1 MAEIIDLERFRSKI
15 AADQGFRSWLAR
27 FQEQFGPDTRL
38 QDLSPSTLL
47 YLATPGEENL
57 FVFFDLVMGAQ
68 GLGGSVR
75 FRLDDL
81 DNDVKMKI
89 MDTAFALVDRVRFE
103 VMRRLGWVAAMPE
116 AEAPIIQL
124 VRQAWRLGAGFGQ
137 ESPALA
143 PGASGL
149 PGLRP
154 AQPHG
159 PGGLPAAA
167 HPPGGGVLPGPG
179 GTQPRRPD
187 FPPNQILISHH
198 QNSG

>member
-1 MAEIIDLERFRSKI
+1 MAEVINLARFRSKV

-81 DNDVKMKI
+81 DNDIKMKI

-103 VMRRLGWVAAMPE
+103 VMRRLQWVAAAPS
-116 AEAPIIQL
+116 AEAPIIEM

-137 ESPALA
+137 ESPVLVPEHPDYPAYARLNPMDRA
-143 PGASGL
+143 VF
-149 PGLRP
+149 LRRLIPRAVTCFRDQVEPTSP
-154 AQPHG
+154 A
-159 PGGLPAAA
+159 
-167 HPPGGGVLPGPG
+167 
-179 GTQPRRPD
+179 
-187 FPPNQILISHH
+187 
-198 QNSG
+198 

>member
-1 MAEIIDLERFRSKI
+1 VAEVINLARFRSKI
-15 AADQGFRSWLAR
+15 AADQGFRSWLDR

-81 DNDVKMKI
+81 DNDIKMKI

-103 VMRRLGWVAAMPE
+103 VMRRLGWVVTMPE
-116 AEAPIIQL
+116 AEAPIIDL
-124 VRQAWRLGAGFGQ
+124 VRQAWRLGPGFGQ
-137 ESPALA
+137 DIPVLA
-143 PGASGL
+143 PEHPDYPAYARLNPMDRMVFLRRLIPRAVACFRDQVASNQ
-149 PGLRP
+149 P
-154 AQPHG
+154 A
-159 PGGLPAAA
+159 
-167 HPPGGGVLPGPG
+167 
-179 GTQPRRPD
+179 
-187 FPPNQILISHH
+187 
-198 QNSG
+198 

>member
-1 MAEIIDLERFRSKI
+1 MAEIINLSRFRSKV

-38 QDLSPSTLL
+38 RDLSPATLL

-81 DNDVKMKI
+81 DNDLKMQI

-103 VMRRLGWVAAMPE
+103 VMRRLKWVATPE
-116 AEAPIIQL
+116 EDIPIIEL
-124 VRQAWRLGAGFGQ
+124 VRQAWRQGAEFGQ
-137 ESPALA
+137 APPVLA
-143 PGASGL
+143 PEHPDYPAFARL
-149 PGLRP
+149 NPMDRMVFLRRLIPRAVTCFREQVERPTP
-154 AQPHG
+154 A
-159 PGGLPAAA
+159 
-167 HPPGGGVLPGPG
+167 
-179 GTQPRRPD
+179 
-187 FPPNQILISHH
+187 
-198 QNSG
+198 

>member
-81 DNDVKMKI
+81 DNDTKMKI
-89 MDTAFALVDRVRFE
+89 MDAAFALVDRVRFE
-103 VMRRLGWVAAMPE
+103 VMRRLGWVAVVPE
-116 AEAPIIQL
+116 AEVPIIAL
-124 VRQAWRLGAGFGQ
+124 VRQAWRLGASFGQ
-137 ESPALA
+137 EAPALSPEHADYPAYARLNPMDRVVFLRRLIPRAVGRFRDEVA
-143 PGASGL
+143 PAS
-149 PGLRP
+149 PK
-154 AQPHG
+154 
-159 PGGLPAAA
+159 
-167 HPPGGGVLPGPG
+167 
-179 GTQPRRPD
+179 
-187 FPPNQILISHH
+187 
-198 QNSG
+198 

>member
-1 MAEIIDLERFRSKI
+1 MAEIINLSHFRSKI

-81 DNDVKMKI
+81 DNDIKMKI

-103 VMRRLGWVAAMPE
+103 VMRRLQWVAAAPE
-116 AEAPIIQL
+116 EELPIIEM
-124 VRQAWRLGAGFGQ
+124 VWQAWRLGAEFGQ
-137 ESPALA
+137 APPILVPEHPDYPAFARLNA
-143 PGASGL
+143 MERMVF
-149 PGLRP
+149 LRRLIPRAVTCFREQVEHPTP
-154 AQPHG
+154 A
-159 PGGLPAAA
+159 
-167 HPPGGGVLPGPG
+167 
-179 GTQPRRPD
+179 
-187 FPPNQILISHH
+187 
-198 QNSG
+198 

>member
-1 MAEIIDLERFRSKI
+1 VAEVIDLERFRSKI

-81 DNDVKMKI
+81 GNDVKMKI
-89 MDTAFALVDRVRFE
+89 MDAAFALVDRVRFE

-116 AEAPIIQL
+116 AEAPLIEL
-124 VRQAWRLGAGFGQ
+124 VRQAWRGGAGFGQ
-137 ESPALA
+137 EAPVLTPEHPDYPAYARLNPMDRVVFLRRLIPRAVGCFRDQATPTSPA
-143 PGASGL
+143 
-149 PGLRP
+149 
-154 AQPHG
+154 
-159 PGGLPAAA
+159 
-167 HPPGGGVLPGPG
+167 
-179 GTQPRRPD
+179 
-187 FPPNQILISHH
+187 
-198 QNSG
+198 